1 MENELLKKIR
11 KIEIKTKSLSHQIFA
26 GEYHSAFKGRG
37 MAFSEVREYQFGD
50 DVRNMDWNVTARL
63 RSPYIKIFEEEREMT
78 VVLLVDVSSSGIFGT
93 SVKTKR
99 ELAAEVAA
107 VLSQNIVLSQYQG
120 ICPFLGVS
128 KKISSAA
135 GMGFAVIFV
144 MAVSSVFT
152 WLVYNYVLVPLGLD
166 YLYTMAFI
174 LVIASLVQITEMVVK
189 RYSPTLYSAL
199 GVYLP
204 LITTN
209 CAILGTANSAVVFS
223 SYAFVETF
231 AVSVATGV
239 GFLLAIVLLACVRL
253 KTDRADIPKCFKGF
267 PITLVTAAIM
277 ALAFAGFAGILG

>member
-1 MENELLKKIR
+1 
-11 KIEIKTKSLSHQIFA
+11 
-26 GEYHSAFKGRG
+26 
-37 MAFSEVREYQFGD
+37 
-50 DVRNMDWNVTARL
+50 
-63 RSPYIKIFEEEREMT
+63 MT
-78 VVLLVDVSSSGIFGT
+78 VSII
-93 SVKTKR
+93 SVMF
-99 ELAAEVAA
+99 AA

>member
-1 MENELLKKIR
+1 
-11 KIEIKTKSLSHQIFA
+11 
-26 GEYHSAFKGRG
+26 
-37 MAFSEVREYQFGD
+37 
-50 DVRNMDWNVTARL
+50 
-63 RSPYIKIFEEEREMT
+63 MT
-78 VVLLVDVSSSGIFGT
+78 VSIL
-93 SVKTKR
+93 SVMF
-99 ELAAEVAA
+99 AA
-107 VLSQNIVLSQYQG
+107 VISDNIVLSQYQG

-152 WLVYNYVLVPLGLD
+152 WLAYNYILLPLELD
-166 YLYTMAFI
+166 YLYIIAFI
-174 LVIASLVQITEMVVK
+174 LIIASLVQLTEIIVK
-189 RYSPTLYSAL
+189 RFSPTLYSAL

-209 CAILGTANSAVVFS
+209 CAIFGTANSAVVYS
-223 SYAFVETF
+223 SYAFIETF

-239 GFLLAIVLLACVRL
+239 GFLFAIVLLACVRL

-277 ALAFAGFAGILG
+277 ALAFAGFSGILA

>member
-1 MENELLKKIR
+1 
-11 KIEIKTKSLSHQIFA
+11 
-26 GEYHSAFKGRG
+26 
-37 MAFSEVREYQFGD
+37 
-50 DVRNMDWNVTARL
+50 
-63 RSPYIKIFEEEREMT
+63 MT
-78 VVLLVDVSSSGIFGT
+78 VSIL
-93 SVKTKR
+93 SVMF
-99 ELAAEVAA
+99 AA
-107 VLSQNIVLSQYQG
+107 VISDNIVLSQYQG

-152 WLVYNYVLVPLGLD
+152 WLAYNYILLPLELD
-166 YLYTMAFI
+166 YLYIIAFI
-174 LVIASLVQITEMVVK
+174 LIIASLVQLTEIIVK
-189 RYSPTLYSAL
+189 RFSPTLYSAL

-209 CAILGTANSAVVFS
+209 CAIFGTANSAVVYS
-223 SYAFVETF
+223 SYAFIETF

-239 GFLLAIVLLACVRL
+239 GFLFAIVLLACVRL

-277 ALAFAGFAGILG
+277 ALAFAGFAGILA

>member
-1 MENELLKKIR
+1 
-11 KIEIKTKSLSHQIFA
+11 
-26 GEYHSAFKGRG
+26 
-37 MAFSEVREYQFGD
+37 
-50 DVRNMDWNVTARL
+50 
-63 RSPYIKIFEEEREMT
+63 MT
-78 VVLLVDVSSSGIFGT
+78 VSIL
-93 SVKTKR
+93 SVMF
-99 ELAAEVAA
+99 AA
-107 VLSQNIVLSQYQG
+107 VISDNIVLSQYQG

-152 WLVYNYVLVPLGLD
+152 WLAYNYILLPLELD
-166 YLYTMAFI
+166 YLYIIAFI
-174 LVIASLVQITEMVVK
+174 LIIASLVQLTEIIVK
-189 RYSPTLYSAL
+189 RFSPTLYSAL

-209 CAILGTANSAVVFS
+209 CAIFGTANSAVVYS
-223 SYAFVETF
+223 SYAFIETF

-253 KTDRADIPKCFKGF
+253 KSDRADIPKCFKGF

-277 ALAFAGFAGILG
+277 ALAFAGFAGILA